1 MELENAM
8 KKLSMTL
15 PIIVASALL
24 GACATTGSGYSR
36 NDLHAEASVQ
46 YGVIESVRPVNV
58 DGTHSGIGA
67 GAGALLGGL
76 AGSQIGHGAGSAAG
90 AVVGAVAGGL
100 GGNYLENRAT
110 STHGYEIVVHLRDQR
125 TISVV
130 QGEGYSLRPGD
141 RVRVVTGA
149 DGSRVERS

>member
-1 MELENAM
+1 MQ
-8 KKLSMTL
+8 KLAMTL
-15 PIIVASALL
+15 PLIVASALL

-36 NDLHAEASVQ
+36 NDLHAIESVN
-46 YGVIESVRPVNV
+46 YGVIESVQPVNV

-67 GAGALLGGL
+67 GAGAVLGGL
-76 AGSQIGHGAGSAAG
+76 AGSQIGHGAGSFAG

-100 GGNYLENRAT
+100 GGNYIENRAT
-110 STHGYEIVVHLRDQR
+110 RTSGYEIVVRLTDNQ

-130 QGEGYSLRPGD
+130 QNDGDSLRPGD

>member
-1 MELENAM
+1 MQ
-8 KKLSMTL
+8 KLAMTL

-36 NDLHAEASVQ
+36 NDLHAIESVQ
-46 YGVIESVRPVNV
+46 YGVIESVRPVNIN
-58 DGTHSGIGA
+58 GTQSGLGA
-67 GAGALLGGL
+67 GAGAVLGGV
-76 AGSQIGHGAGSAAG
+76 AGSQIGHGAGSVAG
-90 AVVGAVAGGL
+90 ALVGAVAGGL

-110 STHGYEIVVHLRDQR
+110 RTHGYEIVVRLADHH

-130 QGEGYSLRPGD
+130 QGEGDSLRPGD

>member
-1 MELENAM
+1 MQ
-8 KKLSMTL
+8 KLAMTL

-24 GACATTGSGYSR
+24 GACATMDSGYSR
-36 NDLHAEASVQ
+36 NNLHAIGSVQ

-58 DGTHSGIGA
+58 NGTQSGLGA
-67 GAGALLGGL
+67 GAGAVLGGV
-76 AGSQIGHGAGSAAG
+76 AGSQIGHGAGSVAG

-110 STHGYEIVVHLRDQR
+110 RTRGYEIVVRLTDQR

-130 QGEGYSLRPGD
+130 QGEGDSLRPGD

>member
-1 MELENAM
+1 VQ
-8 KKLSMTL
+8 KLGMTL
-15 PIIVASALL
+15 PIILVSALL
-24 GACATTGSGYSR
+24 GACVTTGSGYSR
-36 NDLHAEASVQ
+36 NDLHAVESVQ

-58 DGTHSGIGA
+58 DGTQSGIGA
-67 GAGALLGGL
+67 GAGAVVGGL
-76 AGSQIGHGAGSAAG
+76 AGSQIGHGAGSVAG

-110 STHGYEIVVHLRDQR
+110 RTHGYEIVVRLRDQQ
-125 TISVV
+125 TISVL
-130 QGEGYSLRPGD
+130 QGEGDSLRPGD

>member
-8 KKLSMTL
+8 QKLSMTL

-36 NDLHAEASVQ
+36 NDLHAMASVQ

-58 DGTHSGIGA
+58 NGTQSGLGA
-67 GAGALLGGL
+67 GAGAVLGGV
-76 AGSQIGHGAGSAAG
+76 AGSQIGHGAGSVAG

-100 GGNYLENRAT
+100 GGPYLANRA
-110 STHGYEIVVHLRDQR
+110 SRTHGYDIVVRPTDRR

-130 QGEGYSLRPGD
+130 QGEGNSLPPG
-141 RVRVVTGA
+141 
-149 DGSRVERS
+149 

>member
-1 MELENAM
+1 MQ
-8 KKLSMTL
+8 KLAMTL

-36 NDLHAEASVQ
+36 NDLHAMASVQ

-58 DGTHSGIGA
+58 NGTQSGLGA
-67 GAGALLGGL
+67 GAGAVLGGV
-76 AGSQIGHGAGSAAG
+76 AGSQIGHGAGSVAG

-110 STHGYEIVVHLRDQR
+110 RTHGYEIVVRLTDQR

-130 QGEGYSLRPGD
+130 QGEGDSLRPGD
-141 RVRVVTGA
+141 RVRVVSGA

>member
-1 MELENAM
+1 MQ
-8 KKLSMTL
+8 KLVVTL

-36 NDLHAEASVQ
+36 NDVHAIESVQ
-46 YGVIESVRPVNV
+46 YGVIESVRPVDV
-58 DGTHSGIGA
+58 DGTQSGIGA
-67 GAGALLGGL
+67 GAGAVLGGL
-76 AGSQIGHGAGSAAG
+76 AGSQIGHGAGSVAG

-110 STHGYEIVVHLRDQR
+110 RTTGYEIVVRLKDDHS
-125 TISVV
+125 ISVV
-130 QGEGYSLRPGD
+130 QGDGDSLRPGD

-149 DGSRVERS
+149 HGSRVERS